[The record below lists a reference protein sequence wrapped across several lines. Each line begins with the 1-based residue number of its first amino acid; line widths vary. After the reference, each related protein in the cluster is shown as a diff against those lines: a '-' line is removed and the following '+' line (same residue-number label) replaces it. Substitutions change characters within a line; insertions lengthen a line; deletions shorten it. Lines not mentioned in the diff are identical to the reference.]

1 MKAPRFTI
9 RSLLI
14 LVALVALVIE
24 ANMLWSRSQRY
35 RAKAVFHAS
44 QERQLAREA
53 AKYIKAANS
62 LVKRADAEVAKAIEV
77 IGQTKAKIE
86 ENEIYA
92 KAHAGSKIDSEYAE
106 RSREIYNA
114 SLKLDNLQL
123 EMCKLNQKSNT
134 QTANWGRDYAK
145 GETRLAQYHASL
157 ACKYL
162 RAASRPWFGVAADPP
177 APSTDR

>member
-14 LVALVALVIE
+14 LVALVAMLIE
-24 ANMLWSRSQRY
+24 GQMLWSRSRQY
-35 RAKAVFHAS
+35 QAKAVFHTSQQRQHAS
-44 QERQLAREA
+44 VA

-62 LVKRADAEVAKAIEV
+62 LVKRADAEVANAIEV

-106 RSREIYNA
+106 RSREIYNS
-114 SLKLDNLQL
+114 SLKLDSLQL

-145 GETRLAQYHASL
+145 GETRLAQYHATL
-157 ACKYL
+157 ARKY
-162 RAASRPWFGVAADPP
+162 RCAASRPWFGVSADPP
-177 APSTDR
+177 IPQ